1 MIHLTTINEIT
12 AKTILTKTSLP
23 GCDYVINPYNGCQF
37 ACMYCY
43 AAQIAR
49 WKHPKDEWGTY
60 LDVKINATQLLK
72 KELEKLEKK
81 YNSKDLAMRRIFS
94 HDILKGLK
102 LLEKDAPDNLIKISS
117 DDKKMINNLNK
128 WYGVDG
134 AGKKFE
140 YYGLLTGIEVFKEEI
155 VKRGE
160 YPELP
165 SLKDLEKLFDKFLS
179 PRIVKYI
186 AAA

>member
-1 MIHLTTINEIT
+1 MTNIT
-12 AKTILTKTSLP
+12 MKVETLHIDT
-23 GCDYVINPYNGCQF
+23 NPYGF
-37 ACMYCY
+37 YIFSY
-43 AAQIAR
+43 DYFKAAQSSSN
-49 WKHPKDEWGTY
+49 
-60 LDVKINATQLLK
+60 LDFGKRTNYPAYFLYCRSLELIIKSILLAT
-72 KELEKLEKK
+72 KK
-81 YNSKDLAMRRIFS
+81 YKSKDLAMRKIFS

-140 YYGLLTGIEVFKEEI
+140 YYGLLTGMEVFKEETI
-155 VKRGE
+155 KRGE

-165 SLKDLEKLFDKFLS
+165 SLKDLERLFDKFLN

-186 AAA
+186 TAA